1 MSSTF
6 SNFFCRPTRHTSVCT
21 LRCHSHNVPS
31 KLGIRKTV
39 AWTVILMCRHYLSSQ
54 AVASQVFS
62 AQVSLTAVFGM
73 GTGGPW
79 NGYGWTLTAIS
90 TDYSIPQNL
99 ASMDKPT
106 RCLSMETKKQRRE
119 RAFTLAWKRA
129 IRSLLL
135 SGDPYESR
143 TRVCGVRGRRLNH
156 LTNGPCR
163 RSKLR
168 IFRFHLAA
176 KTPSL
181 HCFSS
186 SNQTR
191 LRWALIGVLSVFGV
205 PTWVHHTPKWE
216 WYTFRDSNPGH
227 PD

>member
-1 MSSTF
+1 MSIVYQIHRRLSSTF

-21 LRCHSHNVPS
+21 LCCHSHNVLCKRS
-31 KLGIRKTV
+31 IRKTV
-39 AWTVILMCRHYLSSQ
+39 AWTVILMCRHYLSSR

-73 GTGGPW
+73 
-79 NGYGWTLTAIS
+79 AIS

-129 IRSLLL
+129 IHSLLL

-168 IFRFHLAA
+168 IFRFHLTA

-181 HCFSS
+181 RCFFS

-191 LRWALIGVLSVFGV
+191 LRWALIGVLRTFWGSHLGASHTQVGV
-205 PTWVHHTPKWE
+205 VHLQGLEPWTP
-216 WYTFRDSNPGH
+216 
-227 PD
+227 